1 MRHTCRIASVVA
13 AMLLCV
19 AGCGNPD
26 ALFFNDS
33 FINYVSGGIVP
44 QTPGPTGAFVLVR
57 ALNSTQ
63 QNIQFVVT
71 AEITRAALNDEG
83 NQQFD
88 VDGNLITETVLETVR
103 LNTFPFGNA
112 NQLGHVFACSA
123 QAIERIGLG
132 DNLLPTDQGLFV
144 GFEVGGNPGFGVSAG
159 VNPLDRVEGNFKC
172 GDTVI
177 LRAIESSGIPGG
189 VSVDSFVLPWE
200 EQPECCT
207 GPDTF
212 QNLEAVIENS
222 LGGSDE
228 EP

>member
-1 MRHTCRIASVVA
+1 MRRQLGMGVGA
-13 AMLLCV
+13 AGVLLSM
-19 AGCGNPD
+19 AGCGNPN
-26 ALFFNDS
+26 ALLFNDS

-57 ALNSTQ
+57 AVNSTQ

-71 AEITRAALNDEG
+71 AEITRAALDDEG

-88 VDGNLITETVLETVR
+88 VNGSLITETVLETVR

-112 NQLGHVFACSA
+112 NELGHVFACST

-132 DNLLPTDQGLFV
+132 DNLLATDQGLFV

-159 VNPLDRVEGNFKC
+159 VNPLDRTEGNFKC

-177 LRAIESSGIPGG
+177 LRAIESTGIPGG
-189 VSVDSFVLPWE
+189 VAVDSFVLPWE
-200 EQPECCT
+200 EQPECCV

-212 QNLEAVIENS
+212 QNLEALLENS
-222 LGGSDE
+222 SGGSE

>member
-1 MRHTCRIASVVA
+1 MHYRIQVGSLGTAV
-13 AMLLCV
+13 LL
-19 AGCGNPD
+19 ALSGCGNPN
-26 ALFFNDS
+26 ALFLNDS

-44 QTPGPTGAFVLVR
+44 QTPGPTGAFVLLR
-57 ALNSTQ
+57 AVNSTG

-71 AEITRAALNDEG
+71 AEITRAALDDDG

-88 VDGNLITETVLETVR
+88 VSGNLITETVLETVR

-112 NQLGHVFACSA
+112 NELGHVFSCST

-132 DNLLPTDQGLFV
+132 DNLLATDQGLFV

-159 VNPLDRVEGNFKC
+159 VNPLDRTEGNFQC
-172 GDTVI
+172 GDTII
-177 LRAIESSGIPGG
+177 LRAIESTGIPGG
-189 VSVDSFVLPWE
+189 VSVDSFVLSWE
-200 EQPECCT
+200 EQPECCL

-212 QNLEAVIENS
+212 QNLEAVLETAS
-222 LGGSDE
+222 GGSE